1 MDAKDKFSKLDR
13 WEFLATTNKN
23 AMVLVDGNIFTN
35 ESVNKKKSLAY
46 RF

>member
-35 ESVNKKKSLAY
+35 ELLIKRSLLAY